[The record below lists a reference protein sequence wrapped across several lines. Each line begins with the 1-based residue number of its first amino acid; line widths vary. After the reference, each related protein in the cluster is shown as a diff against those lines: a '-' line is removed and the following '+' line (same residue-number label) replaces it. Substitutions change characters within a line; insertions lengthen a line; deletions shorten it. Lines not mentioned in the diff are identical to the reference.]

1 VHRYYKVI
9 FGAYIAC
16 VVLFSL
22 FLDIAT
28 YTDLRVVREELIIEP
43 EVEAQVWGE
52 RGRLIKQDVVRDA
65 RVESHESQPLM
76 S

>member
-1 VHRYYKVI
+1 
-9 FGAYIAC
+9 

-28 YTDLRVVREELIIEP
+28 YTDLRVVREELIMEP
-43 EVEAQVWGE
+43 EVESQVWGD
-52 RGRLIKQDVVRDA
+52 RGRIIKQDHVVQRDA
-65 RVESHESQPLM
+65 RVETQESQPLL